1 MNLDKKYMDK
11 VLKIMELALIKTIP
25 EKKDIFVSFSGH
37 VGLLVVTIYKNGWSL
52 AKEADFKNDNIYL
65 DGETILYKEHEET
78 LEKDLDDIIKI
89 IEEL

>member
-11 VLKIMELALIKTIP
+11 VLKLMELALIKTIP
-25 EKKDIFVSFSGH
+25 GKKDIFVSFSGH
-37 VGLLVVTIYKNGWSL
+37 VGLLAVTIYKNGWSV
-52 AKEADFKNDNIYL
+52 AKEADFKNGHIYL